1 MARIAFLGLGVM
13 GSAMAANLVRGGA
26 TVTGWNRTA
35 DRPTVAQAAAAGVAI
50 APDLRSAVES
60 AEMVFSC
67 LGDVPDVEQVL
78 LGASGAAAAAPAGAL
93 FVDYTTI
100 GSIGAIAIGQALA
113 AQGFGF
119 LDAPV
124 SGGDVGAQRG
134 TLTIMVG
141 GDPAAFDRAYPW
153 LACMGQTIRHCGPIG
168 SGQAVKLCNQVL
180 AAGHMMALCEA
191 LALARSQQIDPQL
204 VVEVCSTGAAGS
216 WALANLGPKILH
228 QDFAPGFAIEHMQ
241 KDLRLVRDAAGDC
254 PLPLTDLAEQVFR
267 QTAALD
273 GGQGAKQGTQAA
285 SRAYG
290 QPPQDPDPS
299 SLSMQSDTIR

>member
-1 MARIAFLGLGVM
+1 MTQIAFLGLGVM

-35 DRPTVAQAAAAGVAI
+35 DRPTVAQAAAAGVTI

-60 AEMVFSC
+60 ATLIFSC
-67 LGDVPDVEQVL
+67 LGDMPDVEQVL
-78 LGASGAAAAAPAGAL
+78 LGAATLAPAGAL
-93 FVDYTTI
+93 FVDFTTI
-100 GSIGAIAIGQALA
+100 GSVGAIAIGQSLT

-141 GDPAAFDRAYPW
+141 GDPAAFDRAQPW

-191 LALARSQQIDPQL
+191 LALAQSQQIDPQL

-216 WALANLGPKILH
+216 WALTNLGPKILD

-241 KDLRLVRDAAGDC
+241 KDLRLVREATGDR
-254 PLPLTDLAEQVFR
+254 PAPITDLADRVFSQV
-267 QTAALD
+267 AALD

-290 QPPQDPDPS
+290 QATD
-299 SLSMQSDTIR
+299 